1 MTTEEAEFSGQAIMQ
16 QLEERRAA
24 QKKSQGNVLGV
35 RTSDSLAALVREHCK
50 SNNLSTNQFLNN
62 LLKQFFNRF
71 FNWCHFL

>member
-16 QLEERRAA
+16 QLEERSAA

-62 LLKQFFNRF
+62 LLKEFFN
-71 FNWCHFL
+71 HA

>member
-62 LLKQFFNRF
+62 LLK
-71 FNWCHFL
+71 

>member
-50 SNNLSTNQFLNN
+50 SNNLSTC
-62 LLKQFFNRF
+62 LLYTSPSPRDS
-71 FNWCHFL
+71 

>member
-24 QKKSQGNVLGV
+24 QKKSQGNVLVV
-35 RTSDSLAALVREHCK
+35 RTSDSLASLVREHCK

-62 LLKQFFNRF
+62 LLKEFFN
-71 FNWCHFL
+71 HA

>member
-1 MTTEEAEFSGQAIMQ
+1 MTTEEADFSGQAIMK

-24 QKKSQGNVLGV
+24 QKKNLNRNVLGV

-62 LLKQFFNRF
+62 LLKEFFN
-71 FNWCHFL
+71 HA

>member
-35 RTSDSLAALVREHCK
+35 RTSDSLAALVREPVSYTHLTLPTK
-50 SNNLSTNQFLNN
+50 
-62 LLKQFFNRF
+62 RIE
-71 FNWCHFL
+71 